1 MEDGKAGRRSEL
13 LTSRSV
19 LSELDPATMS
29 PAHQKQRSLPNV
41 EEEAESVPPLDL
53 DTKVTSFRPP
63 SHIQD
68 QFLTATTSEVAFIG
82 HSEQSAR
89 DGANT

>member
-53 DTKVTSFRPP
+53 DTKVTSFPP
-63 SHIQD
+63 LHASR
-68 QFLTATTSEVAFIG
+68 TSSSLQQPLKLA
-82 HSEQSAR
+82 S
-89 DGANT
+89 

>member
-41 EEEAESVPPLDL
+41 EEETESVPPLDL
-53 DTKVTSFRPP
+53 DTKVTCFPLP
-63 SHIQD
+63 SYIQN
-68 QFLTATTSEVAFIG
+68 QFLTATTSEASFIV
-82 HSEQSAR
+82 HSE
-89 DGANT
+89 